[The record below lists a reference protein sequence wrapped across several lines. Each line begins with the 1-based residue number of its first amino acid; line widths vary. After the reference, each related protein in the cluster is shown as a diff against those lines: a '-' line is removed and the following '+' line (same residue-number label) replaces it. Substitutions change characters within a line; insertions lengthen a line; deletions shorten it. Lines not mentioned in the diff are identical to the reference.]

1 MGAQQSAAAVVPVG
15 DETTNEPRISA
26 RERRRSSVNKAVKL
40 ARVTNAIRISS
51 DMERDA
57 EAWLQSLGPLGG
69 ALSSRLM
76 SSPRFKEWFG
86 QQQEDGAEA
95 TTVEH
100 LKEILSEVDVVAAVA
115 ECLATTSMDT
125 AELNAAKKKRKAS
138 AEIVRQTK
146 LAQSGRAR
154 TGLADEDGGSS
165 SSLSGALST
174 HNKFAESTFELA
186 FSDLSDFFGGLENL
200 VGSPNPE
207 IETGLKDEHLMKADS
222 IRHFSTSNYNMTTSS
237 LVEWWFV
244 ADPTSLEMGTGRT
257 DASKFK
263 CSQMEVESIKKLRMS
278 EDERSTLREKL
289 DEFGHGANHVP
300 SGNTKATWPREDAK
314 TLKQAEKSGA
324 RARAP
329 RSPYSF
335 VDRTKG
341 GEIFRKNEQLA
352 EISAAE
358 LLVVELVAARLYS
371 GPMFVKYNAVLRGL
385 RLEFARYGF
394 LELCAGD
401 DTALRFTKG
410 ELNFEEAVASKANLY
425 PTTLLAINSS
435 ILKLSKLTVACQV
448 FRGVGDGRLP
458 PSFIEKNK
466 FLVRGGVECA
476 FMSTTPNPSVAQEY
490 AIGRKS
496 NTGIVF
502 EMQ

>member
-1 MGAQQSAAAVVPVG
+1 M
-15 DETTNEPRISA
+15 
-26 RERRRSSVNKAVKL
+26 
-40 ARVTNAIRISS
+40 
-51 DMERDA
+51 
-57 EAWLQSLGPLGG
+57 LQS
-69 ALSSRLM
+69 
-76 SSPRFKEWFG
+76 RFG
-86 QQQEDGAEA
+86 
-95 TTVEH
+95 
-100 LKEILSEVDVVAAVA
+100 
-115 ECLATTSMDT
+115 ATTSMDT
-125 AELNAAKKKRKAS
+125 AELNAERSARRALRSSAK
-138 AEIVRQTK
+138 
-146 LAQSGRAR
+146 QSWRSLDARAPAWPTR
-154 TGLADEDGGSS
+154 TAARP

-329 RSPYSF
+329 VHHTPLSIEQKAARSF
-335 VDRTKG
+335 VRMSSWLK
-341 GEIFRKNEQLA
+341 
-352 EISAAE
+352 S
-358 LLVVELVAARLYS
+358 
-371 GPMFVKYNAVLRGL
+371 PLRSCL
-385 RLEFARYGF
+385 
-394 LELCAGD
+394 
-401 DTALRFTKG
+401 
-410 ELNFEEAVASKANLY
+410 
-425 PTTLLAINSS
+425 SS
-435 ILKLSKLTVACQV
+435 S
-448 FRGVGDGRLP
+448 
-458 PSFIEKNK
+458 
-466 FLVRGGVECA
+466 
-476 FMSTTPNPSVAQEY
+476 
-490 AIGRKS
+490 
-496 NTGIVF
+496 
-502 EMQ
+502 